1 MPVNTVQLT
10 GNMLVP
16 EVRQTKTGKTVAK
29 AQMVVKTYGEDT
41 DDMWVEVEAWEN
53 LANNLVSSFPNDR
66 KTMRV
71 LVEGTLKKDVW
82 DDANTG
88 QKRSR
93 YFVSANNIAVA
104 LDYQTTGN
112 VAYAGDNE
120 SSGNNNQM
128 AQHSSQTQPVPR
140 PMEDLTPQDAPF

>member
-1 MPVNTVQLT
+1 MPVNIVQLT
-10 GNMLVP
+10 GNILAP
-16 EVRQTKTGKTVAK
+16 EVRQTKTGKTLAK

-53 LANNLVSSFPNDR
+53 LANNLVSSFPTDR

-71 LVEGTLKKDVW
+71 IVEGTLKKDVW

-93 YFVSANNIAVA
+93 YFVSANNIAIAVGVA
-104 LDYQTTGN
+104 AQVDQAYELGVVQTGAQVN
-112 VAYAGDNE
+112 AQSVQGD
-120 SSGNNNQM
+120 
-128 AQHSSQTQPVPR
+128 A
-140 PMEDLTPQDAPF
+140 

>member
-1 MPVNTVQLT
+1 MPVNVVQLT
-10 GNMLVP
+10 GNILAP

-53 LANNLVSSFPNDR
+53 LANNLVSSFPADR

-71 LVEGTLKKDVW
+71 IVEGTLKKDVW

-93 YFVSANNIAVA
+93 YFVSANNIAIA
-104 LDYQTTGN
+104 LDYQTTSN
-112 VAYAGDNE
+112 VEYAGDNA
-120 SSGNNNQM
+120 SANTSQVAQNQKI
-128 AQHSSQTQPVPR
+128 AEPVAR

>member
-1 MPVNTVQLT
+1 MPVNIVQLT
-10 GNMLVP
+10 GNILAP

-53 LANNLVSSFPNDR
+53 LANNLVSSFPTDR

-71 LVEGTLKKDVW
+71 IVEGTLKKDVW

-93 YFVSANNIAVA
+93 YFVSANNIAIA
-104 LDYQTTGN
+104 LDYQTTSN
-112 VAYAGDNE
+112 VEYAGDNA
-120 SSGNNNQM
+120 SGNTSQVAQNQKI
-128 AQHSSQTQPVPR
+128 AEPVAR

>member
-1 MPVNTVQLT
+1 MPVNVVQLT
-10 GNMLVP
+10 GNILAP
-16 EVRQTKTGKTVAK
+16 EVRTTKTGKTVAK

-53 LANNLVSSFPNDR
+53 LATNLVSSFPSDR

-104 LDYQTTGN
+104 LDYQTTGT
-112 VAYAGDNE
+112 VTYAGDNA
-120 SSGNNNQM
+120 SGNTNQV
-128 AQHSSQTQPVPR
+128 AQTQQMSEPVAR